1 MQRDINYHYKSF
13 DFCNSVG
20 MDKIRYGSFNEYG
33 YNLDAC
39 SKRILDIEKNT
50 TRSMNNN
57 TKNHGLKKKS
67 K

>member
-1 MQRDINYHYKSF
+1 MQRDINYRYKSF
-13 DFCNSVG
+13 DFCNSIG
-20 MDKIRYGSFNEYG
+20 MDKIRYGLFNEYG
-33 YNLDAC
+33 YNLDAS
-39 SKRILDIEKNT
+39 SKRILDNEKNT